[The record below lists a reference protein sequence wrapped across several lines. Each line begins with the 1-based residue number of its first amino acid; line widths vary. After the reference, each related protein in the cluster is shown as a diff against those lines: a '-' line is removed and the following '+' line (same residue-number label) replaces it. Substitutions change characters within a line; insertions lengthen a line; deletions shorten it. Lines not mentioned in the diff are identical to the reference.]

1 MTSLKDKTISSL
13 LWKFLER
20 GGSSVASLAI
30 QIIMARLLTPD
41 DFGALAIM
49 LVFVNISMVFVQ
61 SGLNTALIQA
71 DRTDKDD
78 FSTVFW
84 LSFVIAGALYLVIF
98 FAAPLIANFYN
109 SPTILYPL
117 RVLMLILF
125 LNAFNAVQIAKVTRD
140 LELKKTFLATIICT
154 IGSGIAGI
162 AAALCGAGIW
172 ALVIQQLTYQGIN
185 CLVLAFQVDWLP
197 SLAFK
202 ISRAKKL
209 FAYSWK
215 LLVSGLLDTA
225 YTSLTSL
232 IIGKF
237 SKVDLGYVSQG
248 EKYPQALGSLLD
260 GTIQPVMLSA
270 ISRVQD
276 DIASVK
282 EITRRAIKTSS
293 FMVAPAMGVLAL
305 LSEPLIELL
314 LGNQW
319 LPAAPF
325 MQMFCFIYAL
335 HPIHTSNLQAINGIG
350 RSDIF
355 LKLELVKKTCG
366 IAIMCFAAFV
376 LKSVMA
382 IVAGMM
388 VAGVL
393 FSLIN
398 AWPNKRLIHYSY
410 REQVKDICPAFILS
424 GIAIAIALPLSL
436 LALPIG
442 WLLISQGCIFFAIY
456 FGLAKLLHIETLAYL
471 MDTMHGYFKQDNKA

>member
-13 LWKFLER
+13 LWKFMER
-20 GGSSVASLAI
+20 GGSSVASLVI
-30 QIIMARLLTPD
+30 QIVMARLLTPD

-49 LVFVNISMVFVQ
+49 LVFVNISTVFVQ

-71 DRTDKDD
+71 NKTDRDD

-84 LSFVIAGALYLVIF
+84 LSLGVAAVLYLVVF
-98 FAAPLIANFYN
+98 FAAPLIASFYGA
-109 SPTILYPL
+109 PGIELPL

-125 LNAFNAVQIAKVTRD
+125 LNALNSVQIAKVTRD

-162 AAALCGAGIW
+162 AAALSGAGIW
-172 ALVIQQLTYQGIN
+172 ALVVQQLAFQGIN
-185 CLVLAFQVDWLP
+185 CLVLAFQIDWLP
-197 SLAFK
+197 TLVFK
-202 ISRAKKL
+202 LSRAKTL

-215 LLVSGLLDTA
+215 LLASGLLDTA

-248 EKYPQALGSLLD
+248 EKYPQAIGGLLD

-270 ISRVQD
+270 ISQVQN

-293 FMVAPAMGVLAL
+293 FLVVPAMGALAL
-305 LSEPLIELL
+305 LAEPLIRLL
-314 LGNQW
+314 LGVQW

-355 LKLELVKKTCG
+355 LKLELIKKTCG
-366 IAIMCFAAFV
+366 TAIMCFAAFV
-376 LKSVMA
+376 LKSVFA

-388 VAGVL
+388 AAGVL
-393 FSLIN
+393 FTVIN
-398 AWPNKRLIHYSY
+398 AWPNKKLIGYSY
-410 REQVKDICPAFILS
+410 WEQIRDICPAFVLVAVAAAVASPLGLVSMPTIVL
-424 GIAIAIALPLSL
+424 IVTQCAL
-436 LALPIG
+436 
-442 WLLISQGCIFFAIY
+442 FAIVY
-456 FGLAKLLHIETLAYL
+456 LGLAKLFKVEALTYLIDTL
-471 MDTMHGYFKQDNKA
+471 HGYLGPIRSA